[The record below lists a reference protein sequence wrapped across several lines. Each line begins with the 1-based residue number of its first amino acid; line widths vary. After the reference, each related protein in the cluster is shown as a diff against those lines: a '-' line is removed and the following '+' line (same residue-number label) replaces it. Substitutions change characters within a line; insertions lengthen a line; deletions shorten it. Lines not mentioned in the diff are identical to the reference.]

1 MMERSIFLYE
11 FVKSMMT
18 TKTVVNTAPHIIGI
32 SKSISKAIA
41 PPNISAREV
50 DMDANTAVPKIGRE
64 THFGVYF
71 VAASDKH
78 KPVTIPK

>member
-1 MMERSIFLYE
+1 
-11 FVKSMMT
+11 MT

-64 THFGVYF
+64 THFGV
-71 VAASDKH
+71 
-78 KPVTIPK
+78 